1 MIVYKPTRGR
11 KGSVQQAV
19 REAYGLIDAL
29 QDPKRFAEVLAAFP
43 EALAGIAECPG
54 SPPGEGFVYLDLRL
68 DGASIVNGRP
78 VGGQLRIT
86 AVEDAEDAPPA

>member
-29 QDPKRFAEVLAAFP
+29 QDPKRFAEVLEAFP
-43 EALAGIAECPG
+43 EALAGIAETPN
-54 SPPGEGFVYLDLRL
+54 SAPGEGFVYIDIRQV
-68 DGASIVNGRP
+68 GAHVIDGRP
-78 VGGQLRIT
+78 VGGFMQIT
-86 AVEDAEDAPPA
+86 AVEDECDAPPA